1 MSLQYLVSAVS
12 SFIIATSLRIPR
24 DFSEIEIRHGELIPA
39 PGADVLEGSTVKGT
53 CGSLQPVTWTYTIN
67 FNEEFGY
74 NFEIVDGIYVYLGNN
89 DPLPGTNIQHN
100 NTIILTNL
108 RVSDSGYYHCFGTY
122 RTYFGMI
129 DYFQMSF
136 NVHVHTAAPFGYVL
150 PSVTHVSEGD
160 NISFV
165 CGSSRGVEWFFRP
178 IGQEVHLANN
188 TLLLHNVRKN
198 SSGLYF
204 CRGFHRNRTIFQIP
218 AVLFVDTRVVFMQTV
233 TFESQHIHFDSD
245 DSSFEHE

>member
-74 NFEIVDGIYVYLGNN
+74 DFEIVDGIYVYLGNN

-122 RTYFGMI
+122 RTSSGI
-129 DYFQMSF
+129 DYFQVSF
-136 NVHVHTAAPFGYVL
+136 NVHVHTAAPFGSVL

-160 NISFV
+160 NVTFV

-188 TLLLHNVRKN
+188 TLSLHNVRKDT
-198 SSGLYF
+198 SGLYF
-204 CRGFHRNRTIFQIP
+204 CRGFLRNRGIFQIH
-218 AVLFVDTRVVFMQTV
+218 AMLLVDTPVVFMQTV
-233 TFESQHIHFDSD
+233 SQHILFDSD
-245 DSSFEHE
+245 DSSFEDE